1 MTGACTRWEL
11 AAGSGDEGQ
20 KPGGRR
26 LLAVRSCPDK
36 AQTSGLR
43 GRGGLS
49 DHPTLLSLDFYLK
62 LFFLNLAVLAL
73 SCGWQNLV
81 P

>member
-1 MTGACTRWEL
+1 MKGR
-11 AAGSGDEGQ
+11 SQEGGGCWLSDPVLTKR
-20 KPGGRR
+20 KPLGYGGGGGGR
-26 LLAVRSCPDK
+26 
-36 AQTSGLR
+36 
-43 GRGGLS
+43 S